1 MFQCK
6 CKSILRSAMFLLLM
20 LSTLG
25 FAADEFQPLTAQAA
39 LQVRMTG
46 FRCNDGGQP
55 GGEISY
61 NWSTGELGNTWAE
74 GEWVPYQIIL
84 TSIPP
89 GLEGLDSLVVSFDFT
104 RPQAGDF
111 YRFVDLVRG
120 IQAGTT
126 ELTDAQGW
134 PWPDGSPFT
143 VTPRESVEVAQ
154 NYPDIHEWPGF
165 TFLNLPN
172 ERVNRTL
179 TGGLDVPPGEDKH
192 IFKIYKQDL
201 LDAGID
207 PNATTVIIYCQLHE
221 SRTFIWENR
230 LQANYDASPTDVWGG
245 YLYGTDA
252 WDTLSVFGAGY
263 VPGASGHLH
272 LENIS
277 GSKDVPIPIPERLPG
292 AVSGLKWLDAN
303 GDGIKDELEPT
314 LSGWQ
319 IHVSGMVE
327 GINFTTSA
335 LTDGSGSYSFANLTA
350 GTWTIKE
357 DEQRDDPPET
367 GYWETYPTVGTV
379 FGQGTGVAVG
389 PPPPDAAG
397 VGWEVLL
404 TLDITDQDSMNFG
417 NRLCEMV
424 CEVTPPDAEICDYSS
439 QTFCVIPIDGIPP
452 FTYQWSNGPTDS
464 CITVSPGAGFY
475 TYRVFV
481 TDAAGCTTS
490 CQATLTVN
498 ESPTCSVDPPSAEIC
513 DYSDQEFCVIPSGG
527 TAPYT
532 YAWDTGASDSCI
544 TVSESAGSYTYRV
557 IVTDAEG
564 CTTSCQATLTVNES
578 PTCSVDPPS
587 AEICDYS
594 DQEFCVIPSGG
605 TAPYTYA
612 WDTGASDSCI
622 SVSESAGSYTYRVIV
637 TDAEGCTTSCQATLT
652 VNESPTCSVDPPS
665 AEICDYS
672 DQEFCVIPSG
682 GTAPYTY
689 DWSTGASDS
698 CITASESAGSYTYR
712 VIVTDAEGCT
722 TSCQATLTVNESP
735 TCSVDP
741 PSAEICD
748 YSDQE
753 FCVIPS
759 GGTAPYTYS
768 WDTGAS
774 DSCITASESAG
785 SYTYRVIVTDAEGC
799 TTSCQATL
807 TVNESPTCSVEP
819 PSAEICDYSD
829 QEFCVIPSGGTAP
842 YTYSW
847 DTGAS
852 DSCITVSESAGSY
865 TYRVIVTD
873 AEGCTTSCQATLTVN
888 ESPTCSVEPP
898 SAEICDYSDQEFCV
912 IPSGGTAPYTY
923 SWDTGASDSCITV
936 SESAG
941 SYTYR
946 VIVTDAEGCTT
957 SCQATLTVNESPT
970 CSVDPPSAEICDYS
984 DQEFCVIPSGGTAPY
999 TYAWDTGASDSCIT
1013 VSESAGSY
1021 TYRVIVTDAEG
1032 CTTSCQATLTV
1043 NESPLC
1049 TVSPPNAEICDG
1061 EPQEF
1066 CVIPNGGTAPYT
1078 YDWSTGDT
1086 DSCIMVSPSP
1096 GSYTYRVVVTDAE
1109 GCTTSCEGTLTVY
1122 ELPTCRID
1130 PDSAK
1135 ICTGDSQEFCV
1146 IPSGGTPPYTYLWST
1161 GSADSCITVTP
1172 SEGSHT
1178 YSVVVTDDKGCVT
1191 SCEAIL
1197 IVEPCGCTFT
1207 LGGWGS
1213 DCPGPQQNDRYSTQP
1228 GCIHDHFFDQVFP
1241 NGVWIGNPAAI
1252 VPTTSGATGTQ
1263 TGTELMT
1270 GPAPMDGPGVAG
1282 AGLGV
1287 IGPSKAGASSVIN
1300 GWYWLK
1306 WTSSTAVK
1314 TFLRS
1319 GGGPALALTQNLTN
1333 PDWAPT
1339 TTGNWGRQIL
1349 ALRLNVEF
1357 TCAGVFDSV
1366 GLVEG
1371 DYCYGDF
1378 IITSE
1383 CGMGK
1388 FDGMSVYTFLAIADS
1403 AVGGLDVLGSYGADF
1418 SDVNYTATCLNE
1430 LFDGCGSDEGIPIW
1444 QSAGAGAKPSS
1455 EEAGTRP
1462 DKFSL
1467 SQNYPNPFN
1476 PECNIDYAIP
1486 IDCHVRLSVYNVLGQ
1501 KIRVLVD
1508 EQQSAGYK
1516 SVVWDGKDSQGQE
1529 LTTGVYFY
1537 RIQAGD
1543 FVESRKMVLIK

>member
-605 TAPYTYA
+605 TAPYTY
-612 WDTGASDSCI
+612 
-622 SVSESAGSYTYRVIV
+622 
-637 TDAEGCTTSCQATLT
+637 
-652 VNESPTCSVDPPS
+652 
-665 AEICDYS
+665 
-672 DQEFCVIPSG
+672 
-682 GTAPYTY
+682 

-698 CITASESAGSYTYR
+698 CITA
-712 VIVTDAEGCT
+712 
-722 TSCQATLTVNESP
+722 
-735 TCSVDP
+735 
-741 PSAEICD
+741 
-748 YSDQE
+748 
-753 FCVIPS
+753 
-759 GGTAPYTYS
+759 
-768 WDTGAS
+768 
-774 DSCITASESAG
+774 
-785 SYTYRVIVTDAEGC
+785 
-799 TTSCQATL
+799 
-807 TVNESPTCSVEP
+807 
-819 PSAEICDYSD
+819 
-829 QEFCVIPSGGTAP
+829 
-842 YTYSW
+842 
-847 DTGAS
+847 
-852 DSCITVSESAGSY
+852 SESAGSY

>member
-1 MFQCK
+1 
-6 CKSILRSAMFLLLM
+6 
-20 LSTLG
+20 
-25 FAADEFQPLTAQAA
+25 
-39 LQVRMTG
+39 
-46 FRCNDGGQP
+46 
-55 GGEISY
+55 
-61 NWSTGELGNTWAE
+61 
-74 GEWVPYQIIL
+74 
-84 TSIPP
+84 
-89 GLEGLDSLVVSFDFT
+89 
-104 RPQAGDF
+104 
-111 YRFVDLVRG
+111 
-120 IQAGTT
+120 
-126 ELTDAQGW
+126 
-134 PWPDGSPFT
+134 
-143 VTPRESVEVAQ
+143 
-154 NYPDIHEWPGF
+154 
-165 TFLNLPN
+165 
-172 ERVNRTL
+172 
-179 TGGLDVPPGEDKH
+179 
-192 IFKIYKQDL
+192 
-201 LDAGID
+201 
-207 PNATTVIIYCQLHE
+207 
-221 SRTFIWENR
+221 
-230 LQANYDASPTDVWGG
+230 
-245 YLYGTDA
+245 
-252 WDTLSVFGAGY
+252 
-263 VPGASGHLH
+263 
-272 LENIS
+272 
-277 GSKDVPIPIPERLPG
+277 
-292 AVSGLKWLDAN
+292 
-303 GDGIKDELEPT
+303 
-314 LSGWQ
+314 
-319 IHVSGMVE
+319 
-327 GINFTTSA
+327 
-335 LTDGSGSYSFANLTA
+335 
-350 GTWTIKE
+350 
-357 DEQRDDPPET
+357 
-367 GYWETYPTVGTV
+367 
-379 FGQGTGVAVG
+379 
-389 PPPPDAAG
+389 
-397 VGWEVLL
+397 
-404 TLDITDQDSMNFG
+404 
-417 NRLCEMV
+417 
-424 CEVTPPDAEICDYSS
+424 
-439 QTFCVIPIDGIPP
+439 
-452 FTYQWSNGPTDS
+452 
-464 CITVSPGAGFY
+464 
-475 TYRVFV
+475 
-481 TDAAGCTTS
+481 
-490 CQATLTVN
+490 
-498 ESPTCSVDPPSAEIC
+498 
-513 DYSDQEFCVIPSGG
+513 
-527 TAPYT
+527 
-532 YAWDTGASDSCI
+532 
-544 TVSESAGSYTYRV
+544 
-557 IVTDAEG
+557 
-564 CTTSCQATLTVNES
+564 
-578 PTCSVDPPS
+578 
-587 AEICDYS
+587 
-594 DQEFCVIPSGG
+594 
-605 TAPYTYA
+605 
-612 WDTGASDSCI
+612 
-622 SVSESAGSYTYRVIV
+622 
-637 TDAEGCTTSCQATLT
+637 
-652 VNESPTCSVDPPS
+652 
-665 AEICDYS
+665 
-672 DQEFCVIPSG
+672 
-682 GTAPYTY
+682 
-689 DWSTGASDS
+689 
-698 CITASESAGSYTYR
+698 
-712 VIVTDAEGCT
+712 
-722 TSCQATLTVNESP
+722 
-735 TCSVDP
+735 
-741 PSAEICD
+741 
-748 YSDQE
+748 
-753 FCVIPS
+753 
-759 GGTAPYTYS
+759 
-768 WDTGAS
+768 
-774 DSCITASESAG
+774 
-785 SYTYRVIVTDAEGC
+785 
-799 TTSCQATL
+799 
-807 TVNESPTCSVEP
+807 
-819 PSAEICDYSD
+819 
-829 QEFCVIPSGGTAP
+829 
-842 YTYSW
+842 
-847 DTGAS
+847 
-852 DSCITVSESAGSY
+852 
-865 TYRVIVTD
+865 
-873 AEGCTTSCQATLTVN
+873 
-888 ESPTCSVEPP
+888 
-898 SAEICDYSDQEFCV
+898 
-912 IPSGGTAPYTY
+912 
-923 SWDTGASDSCITV
+923 
-936 SESAG
+936 
-941 SYTYR
+941 
-946 VIVTDAEGCTT
+946 
-957 SCQATLTVNESPT
+957 
-970 CSVDPPSAEICDYS
+970 
-984 DQEFCVIPSGGTAPY
+984 VIPSGGTAPY